1 MYTLQE
7 NADGNWQAHD
17 NGTPATATHE
27 LESEAWRELSRNSQ
41 KPLEWLALN
50 TKVRV
55 HTRQCPTCSKWVRPS
70 RWVNGV
76 NECLDCVIQDLR
88 RMNPS
93 NGS

>member
-7 NADGNWQAHD
+7 NADGNWQAYE
-17 NGTPATATHE
+17 NGNPVTAMHE
-27 LESEAWRELSRNSQ
+27 LESEAWMELSRYSERSFET
-41 KPLEWLALN
+41 LTMN

-76 NECLDCVIQDLR
+76 NECLDCAIQELR